1 MRLLLL
7 MIERVARCAGLGQC
21 TDTQCGG
28 RQRLCCKLFARPSV
42 CARRGARCEG
52 CCGWINGPT
61 VACTNVSEPH
71 KFDFPRDV
79 GPHLNFSGEL
89 WWYLGVLDAVNVA
102 TGAKRTL
109 GLQLSFIRGTS
120 VCGASAWPENTIVS
134 DFAIADVPPEL
145 QSASPPTF
153 RYHHRIDAAGAAHLK
168 GTTMRTLP
176 YALTVGSSLAQ
187 GLGAWGVSAL
197 GNVTGGVQVLD
208 AHSVAMRAHLQL
220 SVPAT
225 NHLMGRRGVGHA
237 CDAWYH
243 VSKPRLAVRDGWI
256 ALPSGNYSVASAAMA
271 TEAGEAADGG
281 KREGADARAASTS
294 AGANALWLQHI
305 WWSANGA
312 CGGRLPTWDWMY
324 LHLDDG
330 SNLAVVLFL
339 DDVAIVPGACRGLSN
354 SYGNL
359 ISPDGAVNTLLNATN
374 GELCVKAKRPWTS
387 NASNLTYATAHT
399 IEIELASG
407 EALVLD
413 VATLMDDNEVSF
425 GALPIAY
432 YEGASRA
439 LGVRTDAGGGVRPL
453 AGRGFTEHQGY
464 STASI
469 NKKKRG

>member
-1 MRLLLL
+1 MRVEAVLL
-7 MIERVARCAGLGQC
+7 IGCVARCAGLGQC

-28 RQRLCCKLFARPSV
+28 RQKLCCDVFARPSV
-42 CARRGARCEG
+42 CARRGTRCEG

-71 KFDFPRDV
+71 NFDFPRDV
-79 GPHLNFSGEL
+79 GPHFDFSGEL

-102 TGAKRTL
+102 TGARRTL
-109 GLQLSFIRGTS
+109 GLQLSFIRGAS
-120 VCGASAWPENTIVS
+120 ICGAAAWPRNTIVS
-134 DFAIADVPPEL
+134 DFAVADVPPAAE
-145 QSASPPTF
+145 QDASPPTF

-168 GTTMRTLP
+168 GTTMRAAP
-176 YALTVGSSLAQ
+176 YALTMGSSLAQ
-187 GLGAWGVSAL
+187 GLGSWGVSAVA
-197 GNVTGGVQVLD
+197 NASASGVQVLD
-208 AHSVAMRAHLQL
+208 AQSVAMRAHLEL
-220 SVPAT
+220 SVPVA
-225 NHLMGRRGVGHA
+225 NQLMGRRGVGHA

-243 VSKPRLAVRDGWI
+243 VSKPRLVVRAGWI
-256 ALPSGNYSVASAAMA
+256 ALPSGNYSVAPCAAMA
-271 TEAGEAADGG
+271 MEEGGRAGRGG
-281 KREGADARAASTS
+281 TRGGARVPRTS
-294 AGANALWLQHI
+294 ASANALWLQHI

-359 ISPDGAVNTLLNATN
+359 ISADGAVNTHLNVTN
-374 GELCVKAKRPWTS
+374 GELCVKARRPWTS
-387 NASNLTYATAHT
+387 NTSNLTYATAHT
-399 IEIELASG
+399 IEVKLASG

-413 VATLMDDNEVSF
+413 VATLADDNEVAF

-439 LGVRTDAGGGVRPL
+439 LGVRTDASGDVR
-453 AGRGFTEHQGY
+453 AVAARGFTEHQGY
-464 STASI
+464 SSAH
-469 NKKKRG
+469 